1 MYVVFL
7 AGGIASGK
15 SSVARELERLGA
27 WRVDLDVVSREV
39 LEPGSETLVEV
50 AQAFG
55 HDLIDAETGAL
66 NRRLLAERAF
76 ATPED
81 AKLLESIELPAIERR
96 LIDILTHDTC
106 AGSEPA
112 CCVVE
117 VPLLDRVG
125 EALGLADE
133 VVAVTC
139 PAPERVRRAVE
150 RGMDPEDA
158 EARLKNQP
166 TDAWLCAHADTVI
179 ENVGS
184 YEELIGKVD
193 AWWHEREL
201 QGWQPR
207 ERRGEGNGA

>member
-27 WRVDLDVVSREV
+27 WRVDLDEISREV
-39 LEPGSETLVEV
+39 LEPGSETLVEI

-55 HDLIDAETGAL
+55 PDLVNAQTGIL

-76 ATPED
+76 ATPEG
-81 AKLLESIELPAIERR
+81 AKLLEDIELPAIERR

-106 AGSEPA
+106 AGSEPV

-125 EALGLADE
+125 AAALGLADE

-158 EARLKNQP
+158 EARIKNQP
-166 TDAWLCAHADTVI
+166 TDAWLRAHADTVF
-179 ENVGS
+179 ENVGT
-184 YEELIGKVD
+184 YDELLTWVQ
-193 AWWHEREL
+193 AWWNKRE
-201 QGWQPR
+201 QRRWKATT
-207 ERRGEGNGA
+207 RRG